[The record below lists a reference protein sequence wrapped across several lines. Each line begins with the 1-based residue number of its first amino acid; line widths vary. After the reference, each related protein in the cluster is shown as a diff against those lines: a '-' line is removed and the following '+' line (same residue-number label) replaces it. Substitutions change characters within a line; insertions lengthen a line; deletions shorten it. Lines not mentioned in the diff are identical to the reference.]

1 MFFFYQIFISIIIL
15 LSPIIIFFRLIKG
28 KEDKIRFLEKFCI
41 RKSELKKGKTIWFH
55 AASVGEIMSIIVL
68 LRYYEKR
75 KDIKNILVTT
85 TTVSSAKIVKKL
97 KFKKLIHQ
105 FYPIDYSLIC
115 KKFLDYW
122 DPKIAIFLESE
133 FWPAMFVQLKKKNI
147 PLISLNTRITPKSFN
162 RWIIIKSFA
171 KKIFLL
177 IKFAYPQNIET
188 KNFLKKLNKKNFK
201 EIGNLKY
208 INDKNERSNFI
219 NKTIFKKFNKYK
231 IWVAAS
237 THDGEEYLAAKA
249 HILLKKKYHNLL
261 TIIIPRYI
269 DNINKIKKK
278 LSVLDLR
285 IITHSSKQH
294 NLKNIDIYIVDTFG
308 ESKNFYKIAPS
319 VFLGKSIYNKG
330 GQNPLE
336 PAKYACNV
344 LHGPNIENFK
354 DVYKYLNKLKISKKV
369 NSLDDLVS
377 NIKFRKNYINS
388 KKLKRLGANIY
399 KQTIK
404 ELNTYLN

>member
-1 MFFFYQIFISIIIL
+1 
-15 LSPIIIFFRLIKG
+15 
-28 KEDKIRFLEKFCI
+28 
-41 RKSELKKGKTIWFH
+41 
-55 AASVGEIMSIIVL
+55 
-68 LRYYEKR
+68 
-75 KDIKNILVTT
+75 
-85 TTVSSAKIVKKL
+85 
-97 KFKKLIHQ
+97 
-105 FYPIDYSLIC
+105 
-115 KKFLDYW
+115 
-122 DPKIAIFLESE
+122 
-133 FWPAMFVQLKKKNI
+133 
-147 PLISLNTRITPKSFN
+147 
-162 RWIIIKSFA
+162 
-171 KKIFLL
+171 
-177 IKFAYPQNIET
+177 
-188 KNFLKKLNKKNFK
+188 
-201 EIGNLKY
+201 
-208 INDKNERSNFI
+208 
-219 NKTIFKKFNKYK
+219 
-231 IWVAAS
+231 VAAS

-278 LSVLDLR
+278 LSVLDLK

-294 NLKNIDIYIVDTFG
+294 DLKNIDIYIVDTFG